1 MTREIC
7 LSLPSSYYAHRRHL
21 FSIPAAVLDSD
32 TMRTGLLCH
41 LIFLFTLLQRDEGVK
56 LFRDGN
62 QLHKYQV

>member
-7 LSLPSSYYAHRRHL
+7 SSLPPSYYAHHHL
-21 FSIPAAVLDSD
+21 FSIPAAVLDSG